1 MAGPAGARGLTKQLP
16 NTSAPIISIE
26 HKLTGELCD
35 GAGKPIT
42 GTLKIAGNITHPWRY
57 LFGALTQS
65 SSASGGAASSSPG
78 PAALPTQSWFVSAT
92 GSDSNNGQSS
102 GAAFATIQKA
112 LDTILSF
119 DLGGTG
125 LVTLNVGA
133 GTFAGWS
140 LIGPAR
146 GWTGDQQT
154 GAPLGAASILVLG
167 AGSGLT
173 NINHMTSNAKLCIG
187 NSGGL
192 YIALQ
197 AMNINVVGASGG
209 DGINCNTYA
218 ILSLNGDISFTG
230 SGDGTGHAIFAD
242 SNGFIFNSGAVTL
255 KGTLAS
261 YFDSSN
267 TANYESIGGSVVV
280 AGTVATFTNMEV
292 LANMHGETVSVAGG
306 TTTAVAYALD
316 TNSVL
321 SMATSLT
328 GVWSQLGVLSN
339 GARTEGACNAPAVT
353 GSSGLGT
360 GSAAIAAGSDAY
372 ALQVVL
378 SPTGV
383 PGSSG
388 TVQVQ
393 INEKLTLNQLSFS
406 PYVVTPA
413 PGSGTWSA
421 VTAWISAIVQS
432 ATNVKITISW
442 FNNSVNL
449 VAGQTYALNLIGQT

>member
-1 MAGPAGARGLTKQLP
+1 MALPIPGPSTQAV
-16 NTSAPIISIE
+16 NTVGS
-26 HKLTGELCD
+26 
-35 GAGKPIT
+35 
-42 GTLKIAGNITHPWRY
+42 
-57 LFGALTQS
+57 TQNFTVQWWNWFNS
-65 SSASGGAASSSPG
+65 LSSGGASAVPVQ
-78 PAALPTQSWFVSAT
+78 TFFVSTT
-92 GSDSNNGQSS
+92 GNDANNGQSS

-119 DLGGTG
+119 DLTGTS

-192 YIALQ
+192 YLAIQ
-197 AMNINVVGASGG
+197 GMNINVVGSSGG
-209 DGINCNTYA
+209 DGINCNTSA
-218 ILSLNGDISFTG
+218 VLSLNGDISFTG

-242 SNGFIFNSGAVTL
+242 SSGFVFNGGVVTL
-255 KGTLAS
+255 KGTLSS
-261 YFDSSN
+261 YFDSTN
-267 TANYESIGGSVVV
+267 TANYESIGGSVVIT
-280 AGTVATFTNMEV
+280 GTVATFTNMEV
-292 LANMHGETVSVAGG
+292 LANMHGETVSVSGG

-321 SMATSLT
+321 SMAASLT

-339 GARTEGACNAPAVT
+339 GARTEGACNTPTVT
-353 GSSGLGT
+353 ASSGLGT
-360 GSAAIAAGSDAY
+360 GTAAIAAGSDAY
-372 ALQVVL
+372 GTQVVL
-378 SPTGV
+378 SPTGA
-383 PGSSG
+383 PSSSG
-388 TVQVQ
+388 TVTVQ

-406 PYVVTPA
+406 PYVVTAA

-421 VTAWISAIVQS
+421 VTVWISAIVQA

-442 FNNSVNL
+442 ENNSVNL
-449 VAGQTYALNLIGQT
+449 AAGSTYLLNLIGQT